1 MDSVLK
7 KFNDV
12 SDGII
17 ICYKY
22 LIYPRFSSLYC
33 SLFQIRYKEK
43 YENEVKG
50 HYVGSYED
58 VFSVHCQKVE
68 ELKKD
73 VSYPNVHMRIFP
85 SSWLKKNICVFT
97 FAFIVF

>member
-12 SDGII
+12 SDDFI

-22 LIYPRFSSLYC
+22 LIYPHFSSNIV
-33 SLFQIRYKEK
+33 LFSQIRYKEK

-85 SSWLKKNICVFT
+85 SS
-97 FAFIVF
+97 